1 MVPNTPTHTQD
12 ELVQST
18 WSQSWFNPEM
28 PDNVKETKQK
38 SLLREGEKKTWIS
51 LVDLLQSQQLSIQ
64 LSASISCSKQHASQ
78 IQQLHMV
85 TVLV

>member
-1 MVPNTPTHTQD
+1 MVFALD
-12 ELVQST
+12 
-18 WSQSWFNPEM
+18 
-28 PDNVKETKQK
+28 
-38 SLLREGEKKTWIS
+38 
-51 LVDLLQSQQLSIQ
+51 DLLQSQQLSVQ